1 MVEETS
7 FFLECFGFPGVGD
20 AVAGD
25 EDVAAIAAGEAF
37 FFLECFCLAAGLE
50 EASGLEAGVGVWANT
65 ATAEN
70 AINTI
75 KRRKSLFIIGE
86 RKACSVALS
95 IFRLAGQEKAG
106 RQN

>member
-1 MVEETS
+1 MVEEAS
-7 FFLECFGFPGVGD
+7 FFLECFCFPGAGD
-20 AVAGD
+20 AAAGD
-25 EDVAAIAAGEAF
+25 EDVAAVAAGEAF